1 MFSKHVV
8 FLQKTVKLVEAPFC
22 FCKKRPINFWCLR
35 LGRVGFEILVYLGR
49 LITKASRGLSQKIAG
64 CSPENKF
71 SIPKTCLGERKDTFY
86 ISKKNV
92 MFREKK
98 VKNPSRVGRGS
109 EPRQRLRF
117 RHFPPQF
124 VLLLAKKNLWRL

>member
-71 SIPKTCLGERKDTFY
+71 SIPKTCLGERKGTFY
-86 ISKKNV
+86 ISKKKRHV
-92 MFREKK
+92 SREKSEK
-98 VKNPSRVGRGS
+98 SFSGWSGVRTPPKATFSPLPPSICAAFG
-109 EPRQRLRF
+109 
-117 RHFPPQF
+117 
-124 VLLLAKKNLWRL
+124 